1 MVTEDWMM
9 RQVEAMARSI
19 ALLVFHKEGTEYVP
33 SGDAEADGLHRQ
45 LLERLAAGDLG
56 GGEDL
61 LFEAAEEG
69 GTGCLEAGVDFYA
82 RLNQM
87 SDAQLEAAGFGRD
100 EIQEGLQEL
109 SERFGVVL

>member
-9 RQVEAMARSI
+9 RQVETMARSI
-19 ALLVFHKEGTEYVP
+19 AMLVFHKEDTAYVP
-33 SGDAEADGLHRQ
+33 AGDAEADGLHRE
-45 LLERLAAGDLG
+45 LMRRLEAGDIC

-69 GTGCLEAGVDFYA
+69 TPGCLEAGVDFYA
-82 RLNQM
+82 RLNEL
-87 SDAQLEAAGFGRD
+87 SDARLEEAGFGRD
-100 EIQEGLQEL
+100 EIQEGLRDL